1 MAQLRRVLSIDGGGV
16 RGVIPALALAEL
28 ERVTGRPARDHFDF
42 VAGTSTGALIA
53 GAVAAGM
60 PAERIV
66 RLYLD
71 KAPTLFQRIP
81 VLSTLRRIL
90 VGELYDVRR
99 LRALIGDA
107 LAGEGAGEWTLNDVP
122 GDILVTAK
130 GLVDGHQWYFVK
142 DRPET
147 NTARTGTL
155 PLVDC
160 LTASAAAPTYFEPWT
175 IRGLESA
182 GPMVD
187 GGTGVAGNPVYQ
199 AAVEAFLYAKGY
211 EPAST
216 VIVSMGTGQFFDR
229 PRPTW
234 LYTWLSWILA
244 ELLRSPGEQQTE
256 LVDRHFAAARFYRID
271 VRLPREHGLDD
282 AGSLPELHS
291 LGERLATEIDW
302 PAILRGDD
310 SKWSVTRGRRRAEA
324 YARAV

>member
-1 MAQLRRVLSIDGGGV
+1 MAGLRRILSIDGGGV

-28 ERVTGRPARDHFDF
+28 ERVTGGPARDHFDF

-81 VLSTLRRIL
+81 ILSTLRRIL

-99 LRALIGDA
+99 LHALIGDA

-142 DRPET
+142 DRPGT
-147 NTARTGTL
+147 NTARTGRL

-175 IRGLESA
+175 IPGLERA

-199 AAVEAFLYAKGY
+199 AAVEAFLYSHGY
-211 EPAST
+211 EPGST

-256 LVDRHFAAARFYRID
+256 LVDRHFAEARFYRID

-282 AGSLPELHS
+282 AGSLSELHS

-310 SKWSVTRGRRRAEA
+310 STWSVTRGRRRAEA
-324 YARAV
+324 YARTV